1 MCPAS
6 NSSGSHGGNGS
17 SSSNGKRNGTNYRY
31 RTVNAQSEVDET
43 LFGTPHRLTTAAKM
57 RAERQDNQ
65 EKQYQNTTKQV
76 GPVKKEFVRHITK
89 DLIRDIMYI
98 YKRKIKLK
106 HFFLFSICLVFP
118 KIKHVHRLFLM
129 VLHINVYLMHLVQD
143 QNKYG
148 NKKLKNQNEVEKPL
162 R

>member
-6 NSSGSHGGNGS
+6 ASNGSRGNGS

-65 EKQYQNTTKQV
+65 EKVHQNTTKQV
-76 GPVKKEFVRHITK
+76 VPVKKEFVRHITK
-89 DLIRDIMYI
+89 DLIRDIM
-98 YKRKIKLK
+98 
-106 HFFLFSICLVFP
+106 
-118 KIKHVHRLFLM
+118 
-129 VLHINVYLMHLVQD
+129 
-143 QNKYG
+143 
-148 NKKLKNQNEVEKPL
+148 
-162 R
+162 